1 MGTEKCQLMIFVFS
15 LDFEVLSLSGS
26 HGGATTE
33 IEEVGLE
40 NELQRGQGRKK
51 KRDRWRVKV

>member
-1 MGTEKCQLMIFVFS
+1 MIFVFS
-15 LDFEVLSLSGS
+15 LDLEVLSLSGS

-51 KRDRWRVKV
+51 KRQMEGEGVSWCGMR